1 MGWMNNIKV
10 MYKIAILALIGL
22 IAMVIIGSTGY
33 HYLGMADESLDGLY
47 SIELQSIRHIG
58 EERVARRKIQ
68 VDVLELIRA
77 KDAADVQKNK
87 QDLIKDY
94 QAYEKNW
101 SEYEAVGQKASAAAP
116 LLPGVQEAWQQYRQH
131 SEKIAELMEQGQTVE
146 ANAYYNAQYL
156 KAFNVLRDRALELQK
171 VADDNAERIYHENDV
186 NMSKAISIMLG
197 VTVVAIII
205 LLLASIWNA
214 REITKPLEHM
224 MLLCQRLRDGDYRIT
239 PRTVNRGDE
248 FGQMADV
255 LAAMRD
261 ALNKLMHHVGSST
274 EQIASSSEELT
285 ASSMQS
291 AQAATQVAQSVV
303 DAANAVEEQQ
313 GATDSSTKSIE
324 KISSSVERIRTEA
337 DKVAKDSAD
346 ASQQAAAGNTEVDK
360 SVQQIQDVEHTVIA
374 SADLVEKL
382 GERSKEIGT
391 IVDTIAGI
399 AGQTNL
405 LALNAAIEAARAG
418 EAGRG
423 FAVVAEEVRKLAEQ
437 SQTAAQQIAELIGGI
452 QKDTAGAVDSMH
464 QGRSAVAA
472 GAQSVEGLREV
483 FARIHDL
490 VNGVSN
496 QVEVMTKA
504 IDIVTGDTENV
515 TQNVM
520 TIDRHGKKVGEEM
533 QSVSAATEEQSAS
546 AEEIA
551 SASDALA
558 KLAQEMQLSLRKF
571 QY

>member
-101 SEYEAVGQKASAAAP
+101 SEYEAVGQKDSAAAP

-205 LLLASIWNA
+205 LVLASIWNA

-504 IDIVTGDTENV
+504 IDVVTGDTENV

-520 TIDRHGKKVGEEM
+520 TIDGHGKKVAEEM

>member
-101 SEYEAVGQKASAAAP
+101 SEYEAVGQKDSAAAP

-205 LLLASIWNA
+205 LVLASIWNA

-337 DKVAKDSAD
+337 DKVAKDSAS

-520 TIDRHGKKVGEEM
+520 TIDRHGKKVAEEM

>member
-1 MGWMNNIKV
+1 MFGNSSTVRELQRRLSELEQQNQSLQDR
-10 MYKIAILALIGL
+10 LAASEASHKASLLAEKTSTALVLEFQRMFSAFRSYRESLGESQQTL
-22 IAMVIIGSTGY
+22 ATLSNSLRNEKQQTVNASAMVMSIHDSVKSISNELTLLATNSR
-33 HYLGMADESLDGLY
+33 HVMDKVISLQTSALKIDG
-47 SIELQSIRHIG
+47 I
-58 EERVARRKIQ
+58 V
-68 VDVLELIRA
+68 
-77 KDAADVQKNK
+77 N
-87 QDLIKDY
+87 LIK
-94 QAYEKNW
+94 E
-101 SEYEAVGQKASAAAP
+101 
-116 LLPGVQEAWQQYRQH
+116 
-131 SEKIAELMEQGQTVE
+131 IA
-146 ANAYYNAQYL
+146 
-156 KAFNVLRDRALELQK
+156 D
-171 VADDNAERIYHENDV
+171 
-186 NMSKAISIMLG
+186 
-197 VTVVAIII
+197 
-205 LLLASIWNA
+205 
-214 REITKPLEHM
+214 
-224 MLLCQRLRDGDYRIT
+224 
-239 PRTVNRGDE
+239 
-248 FGQMADV
+248 
-255 LAAMRD
+255 
-261 ALNKLMHHVGSST
+261 
-274 EQIASSSEELT
+274 
-285 ASSMQS
+285 
-291 AQAATQVAQSVV
+291 
-303 DAANAVEEQQ
+303 
-313 GATDSSTKSIE
+313 
-324 KISSSVERIRTEA
+324 
-337 DKVAKDSAD
+337 
-346 ASQQAAAGNTEVDK
+346 
-360 SVQQIQDVEHTVIA
+360 
-374 SADLVEKL
+374 
-382 GERSKEIGT
+382 
-391 IVDTIAGI
+391 
-399 AGQTNL
+399 QTNL

-520 TIDRHGKKVGEEM
+520 TIDRHGKKVAEEM

>member
-101 SEYEAVGQKASAAAP
+101 SEYEAVGQKDSAAAP

-205 LLLASIWNA
+205 LVLASIWNA

-360 SVQQIQDVEHTVIA
+360 SVQQIQDVEHTVVA

-504 IDIVTGDTENV
+504 IDVVTGDTENV

-558 KLAQEMQLSLRKF
+558 KLAQELQLSLRKF

>member
-101 SEYEAVGQKASAAAP
+101 SEYEAVGQKDSAAAP

-205 LLLASIWNA
+205 LVLASIWNA

-504 IDIVTGDTENV
+504 IDVVTGDTENV

-520 TIDRHGKKVGEEM
+520 TIDGHGKKVAEEM

-551 SASDALA
+551 TASDAIA

>member
-101 SEYEAVGQKASAAAP
+101 SEYEAVGQKDSAAAP

-205 LLLASIWNA
+205 LVLASIWNA

-472 GAQSVEGLREV
+472 DAQSVEGLREV

-504 IDIVTGDTENV
+504 IDVVTGDTENV

-520 TIDRHGKKVGEEM
+520 TIDGHGKKVAEEM

>member
-101 SEYEAVGQKASAAAP
+101 SEYEAVGQKDSAAAP

-205 LLLASIWNA
+205 LVLASIWNA

-520 TIDRHGKKVGEEM
+520 TIDRHGKKVAEEM

>member
-101 SEYEAVGQKASAAAP
+101 SEYEAVGQKDSAAAP

-205 LLLASIWNA
+205 LVLASIWNA

-520 TIDRHGKKVGEEM
+520 TIDRHGKKDGEEM
-533 QSVSAATEEQSAS
+533 KSVSAATEEQSAS

>member
-101 SEYEAVGQKASAAAP
+101 SEYEAVGQKDSAAAP

-205 LLLASIWNA
+205 LVLASIWNA

>member
-101 SEYEAVGQKASAAAP
+101 SEYEAVGQKDSAAAP

-205 LLLASIWNA
+205 LVLASIWNA

-324 KISSSVERIRTEA
+324 KISSSVERIRTDA

>member
-1 MGWMNNIKV
+1 M
-10 MYKIAILALIGL
+10 
-22 IAMVIIGSTGY
+22 
-33 HYLGMADESLDGLY
+33 
-47 SIELQSIRHIG
+47 
-58 EERVARRKIQ
+58 
-68 VDVLELIRA
+68 
-77 KDAADVQKNK
+77 
-87 QDLIKDY
+87 
-94 QAYEKNW
+94 
-101 SEYEAVGQKASAAAP
+101 
-116 LLPGVQEAWQQYRQH
+116 
-131 SEKIAELMEQGQTVE
+131 
-146 ANAYYNAQYL
+146 
-156 KAFNVLRDRALELQK
+156 
-171 VADDNAERIYHENDV
+171 
-186 NMSKAISIMLG
+186 
-197 VTVVAIII
+197 
-205 LLLASIWNA
+205 
-214 REITKPLEHM
+214 RE
-224 MLLCQRLRDGDYRIT
+224 
-239 PRTVNRGDE
+239 
-248 FGQMADV
+248 
-255 LAAMRD
+255 
-261 ALNKLMHHVGSST
+261 ALNKLMRQISDST
-274 EQIASSSEELT
+274 EQIAASSEELT

-504 IDIVTGDTENV
+504 IDVVTGDTENV

>member
-101 SEYEAVGQKASAAAP
+101 SEYEAVGQKDSAAAP

-205 LLLASIWNA
+205 LVLASIWNA

-274 EQIASSSEELT
+274 EQIASSSE
-285 ASSMQS
+285 
-291 AQAATQVAQSVV
+291 
-303 DAANAVEEQQ
+303 
-313 GATDSSTKSIE
+313 
-324 KISSSVERIRTEA
+324 
-337 DKVAKDSAD
+337 
-346 ASQQAAAGNTEVDK
+346 
-360 SVQQIQDVEHTVIA
+360 
-374 SADLVEKL
+374 
-382 GERSKEIGT
+382 
-391 IVDTIAGI
+391 
-399 AGQTNL
+399 
-405 LALNAAIEAARAG
+405 
-418 EAGRG
+418 
-423 FAVVAEEVRKLAEQ
+423 
-437 SQTAAQQIAELIGGI
+437 
-452 QKDTAGAVDSMH
+452 
-464 QGRSAVAA
+464 
-472 GAQSVEGLREV
+472 
-483 FARIHDL
+483 
-490 VNGVSN
+490 
-496 QVEVMTKA
+496 
-504 IDIVTGDTENV
+504 
-515 TQNVM
+515 
-520 TIDRHGKKVGEEM
+520 
-533 QSVSAATEEQSAS
+533 
-546 AEEIA
+546 
-551 SASDALA
+551 
-558 KLAQEMQLSLRKF
+558 
-571 QY
+571 

>member
-94 QAYEKNW
+94 QAYEENW
-101 SEYEAVGQKASAAAP
+101 SEYEAVGQKDSAAAP

-205 LLLASIWNA
+205 LVLASIWNA

-504 IDIVTGDTENV
+504 IDVVTGDTENV

>member
-101 SEYEAVGQKASAAAP
+101 SEYEAVGQKDSAAAP

-205 LLLASIWNA
+205 LVLASIWNA

-533 QSVSAATEEQSAS
+533 KSVSAATEEQSAS

>member
-101 SEYEAVGQKASAAAP
+101 SEYEAVGQKDSAAAP

-197 VTVVAIII
+197 VTVVAVII
-205 LLLASIWNA
+205 LVLASIWNA

-324 KISSSVERIRTEA
+324 KILSSVERIRTEA

-360 SVQQIQDVEHTVIA
+360 SVQQIQDVEHTVVA

-520 TIDRHGKKVGEEM
+520 TIDRHGKKVAEEM

>member
-101 SEYEAVGQKASAAAP
+101 SEYEAVGQKDSAAAP

-205 LLLASIWNA
+205 LVLASIWNA

-285 ASSMQS
+285 ASSMPS
-291 AQAATQVAQSVV
+291 AQAATRVAQSVV

-504 IDIVTGDTENV
+504 IDVVTGDTENV

>member
-101 SEYEAVGQKASAAAP
+101 SEYEAVGQKDSAAAP

-205 LLLASIWNA
+205 LVLASIWNA

-504 IDIVTGDTENV
+504 IDVVTGDTENV

-520 TIDRHGKKVGEEM
+520 TIDRHGKKVAEEM

>member
-101 SEYEAVGQKASAAAP
+101 SEYEAVGQKDSAAAP

-205 LLLASIWNA
+205 LVLASIWNA

-303 DAANAVEEQQ
+303 DAANAEEEQQ

-504 IDIVTGDTENV
+504 IDVVTGDTENV

>member
-101 SEYEAVGQKASAAAP
+101 SEYEAVGQKDSAAAP

-205 LLLASIWNA
+205 LVLASIWNA

-520 TIDRHGKKVGEEM
+520 TIDGHGKKVAEEM

>member
-10 MYKIAILALIGL
+10 IYKIAILALIGL

-101 SEYEAVGQKASAAAP
+101 SEYEAVGQKDSAAAP

-205 LLLASIWNA
+205 LVLASIWNA

>member
-101 SEYEAVGQKASAAAP
+101 SEYEAVGQKDSAAAP

-205 LLLASIWNA
+205 LVLASIWNA

-248 FGQMADV
+248 SGQMADV

>member
-1 MGWMNNIKV
+1 
-10 MYKIAILALIGL
+10 
-22 IAMVIIGSTGY
+22 MVIIGSTGY

-101 SEYEAVGQKASAAAP
+101 SEYEAVGQKDSAAAP

-205 LLLASIWNA
+205 LVLASIWNA

>member
-58 EERVARRKIQ
+58 EERVARRKRQ

-101 SEYEAVGQKASAAAP
+101 SEYEAVGQKDSAAAP

-205 LLLASIWNA
+205 LVLASIWNA

>member
-101 SEYEAVGQKASAAAP
+101 SEYEAVGQKDSAAAP

-205 LLLASIWNA
+205 LVLASIWNA

-437 SQTAAQQIAELIGGI
+437 SQTAAQQIAELIGDI

-504 IDIVTGDTENV
+504 IDVVTGDTENV

-520 TIDRHGKKVGEEM
+520 TIDGHGKKVAEEM

>member
-101 SEYEAVGQKASAAAP
+101 SEYEAVGQKDSAAAP

-205 LLLASIWNA
+205 LVLASIWNA

-504 IDIVTGDTENV
+504 IDVVTGDTENV

>member
-101 SEYEAVGQKASAAAP
+101 SEYEAVGQKDSAAAP

-205 LLLASIWNA
+205 LVLASIWNA

-520 TIDRHGKKVGEEM
+520 TIDRHGKKVGEEI